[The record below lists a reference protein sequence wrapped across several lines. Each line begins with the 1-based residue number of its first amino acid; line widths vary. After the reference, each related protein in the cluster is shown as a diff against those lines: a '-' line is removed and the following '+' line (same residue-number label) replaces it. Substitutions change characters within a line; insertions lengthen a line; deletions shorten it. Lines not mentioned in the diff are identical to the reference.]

1 MPTAIELEAFLSAE
15 ARPFR
20 LRDDFAL
27 EQLHWASTRSRDYDE
42 LTVLAVDHRAQ
53 FEELAEEL
61 GAGLERVPR
70 FKSLAFQA
78 LDRVAGGDPRFGILV
93 DGRFGFDALAEAAD
107 HDYWIGRP
115 IEEPKSRPLEFESS
129 ADVAI
134 EIAQWPSNH
143 VVKCLVFFHPDEEQ
157 DLRERQERQLLRLFD
172 ACRKTG
178 HELLVEIICP
188 PSLPIDEDTVARVVR
203 RIYDIGVYPDWWKLE
218 PTSDGAAWANVE
230 QAILDNDPLCRGIV
244 LLGLSAPIGELIESF
259 AAAAR
264 VPMIKGFAVGRTIFS
279 DVARKWLGGE
289 IDDEAAVAEMAGRL
303 TVLVHAWRDARKSVG
318 EAA

>member
-1 MPTAIELEAFLSAE
+1 
-15 ARPFR
+15 
-20 LRDDFAL
+20 
-27 EQLHWASTRSRDYDE
+27 
-42 LTVLAVDHRAQ
+42 VLAVDHRAQ

-61 GAGLERVPR
+61 GTGLERVPQ
-70 FKSLAFQA
+70 FKRLAFRA

-93 DGRFGFDALAEAAD
+93 DGRFGFDALAQAAD
-107 HDYWIGRP
+107 HGYWIGRP

-129 ADVAI
+129 ADVAT
-134 EIAQWPSNH
+134 EIAQWPTNH
-143 VVKCLVFFHPDEEQ
+143 VVKCLIFFHPDEEQ
-157 DLRERQERQLLRLFD
+157 NLRERQERQLLRLFD

-188 PSLPIDEDTVARVVR
+188 PSLPIDEDTVARAVR

-244 LLGLSAPIGELIESF
+244 LLGLSAPIGALIESF

-303 TVLVHAWRDARKSVG
+303 TVLVDAWRDARKSLG